1 MEFSLT
7 MKQLIKIVF
16 KLKAEVPQTIIDPST
31 NDELIKRAFFG
42 LRQPAAIKE
51 HNVIVD
57 KLITVSFGTIQGLKE
72 RSLLL

>member
-1 MEFSLT
+1 
-7 MKQLIKIVF
+7 MKQLIKFVF
-16 KLKAEVPQTIIDPST
+16 KLKAEGDPST
-31 NDELIKRAFFG
+31 NDELIRRAVFG

-57 KLITVSFGTIQGLKE
+57 KLITVSFGMIQGLKE